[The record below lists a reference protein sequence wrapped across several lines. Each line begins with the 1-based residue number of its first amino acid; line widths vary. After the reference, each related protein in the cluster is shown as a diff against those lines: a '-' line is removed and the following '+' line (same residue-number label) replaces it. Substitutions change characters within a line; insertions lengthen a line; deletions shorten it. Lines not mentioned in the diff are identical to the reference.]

1 MFRPCR
7 LIVLCGL
14 LLLLPWPVAAHPDT
28 PSRDDLKLEKVSD
41 SPATWRYRGEAF
53 TLQSRAPEE
62 LTRRCVAR
70 LEQMFASYRRV
81 LPPRGSPQQE
91 LQIEIFGTLADYQ
104 SLARSLG
111 LPIEN
116 AALYHAPR
124 NLVAAGSDLS
134 KLAEQLQQVQAQH
147 DAARK
152 QVDQLRRDLPGK
164 LKKRQEQLAAAGGSE
179 SDRRMA
185 LIIYRR
191 QIEKELNNRE
201 ERATEFDRQNDALF
215 EQHAG
220 KMLALLYHEAF
231 HAYLENYVYPQSGHD
246 VPRWLNEGLA
256 QIFEHA
262 IVDGKALRIDVPHA
276 PSVTC
281 LQENL
286 KSTDP
291 LTLAK
296 VLSADHR
303 NFLVPHGGD
312 AGNKTLY
319 AYAWGLTYYLALV
332 KPALSGNAL
341 DDYANSDATSL
352 GPIPRFE
359 RLVGQPLPEFEAKW
373 RKWLANQKPR
383 FSGKG

>member
-1 MFRPCR
+1 MLRPCR
-7 LIVLCGL
+7 LIGLCGL
-14 LLLLPWPVAAHPDT
+14 LLLLPWSAAAAPTPD
-28 PSRDDLKLEKVSD
+28 KIELEKVPD
-41 SPATWRYRGEAF
+41 APTAWRYRGEAF
-53 TLQSRAPEE
+53 TLSSRASEE
-62 LTRRCVAR
+62 LTRRCVMR
-70 LEQMFASYRRV
+70 LEQMFAAYRRV

-91 LQIEIFGTLADYQ
+91 LRIEIFGTLADYQ

-147 DAARK
+147 DAARQ
-152 QVDQLRRDLPGK
+152 QVEQLRTDLPGK

-185 LIIYRR
+185 LNIYRR
-191 QIEKELNNRE
+191 QIEKELDTRE
-201 ERATEFDRQNDALF
+201 DRVADYDRQNDASF

-220 KMLALLYHEAF
+220 RMLALLYHEAF

-262 IVDGKALRIDVPHA
+262 VVDGKALRIDVPHA
-276 PSVTC
+276 PSVAC

-286 KSTDP
+286 KSTEP

-303 NFLVPHGGD
+303 NFLVPHGGA

-332 KPALSGNAL
+332 KPALSGDAL
-341 DDYANSDATSL
+341 DDYASSDAAAL

-359 RLVGQPLPEFEAKW
+359 RLVGQPLPEFESQW
-373 RKWLANQKPR
+373 RKWLASQSR
-383 FSGKG
+383 GKRSAN